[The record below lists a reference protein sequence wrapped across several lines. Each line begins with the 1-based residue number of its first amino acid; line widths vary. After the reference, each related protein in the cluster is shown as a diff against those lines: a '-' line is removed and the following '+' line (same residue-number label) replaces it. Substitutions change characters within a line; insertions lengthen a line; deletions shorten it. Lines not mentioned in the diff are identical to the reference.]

1 MIKMADV
8 FIDNK
13 FIGTV
18 KDGYSF
24 AERFISERRMNRLDA
39 SANILVDKNTSN
51 VYIETSSGRT
61 IRPLIVV
68 KEGKSLLSK
77 KHYEQLKANEIAWS
91 DLIKQGIIEYLDST
105 EEEGALVAFDEKDLT
120 TEHTHL
126 EISPTA
132 IVGIIT
138 ALVPFGHHNSGP
150 RLLQGSKNQKQ
161 GIGFYAANFPL
172 RMDTDSN
179 LLHYPQVPIVS
190 SILYDLTQY
199 EKHPSGQNVIV
210 AVMSYQGYNIE
221 DAVILNKGSID
232 RGFGRSTYFNPLVA
246 EELRYSGGLLDEI
259 CIPDKEVKGYRSE
272 KDYRLLDDDGII
284 TPEAYVKEE
293 DVIIGKTSPPRFL
306 NAMDEYNLATNSRR
320 ESSVSIAHG
329 DQGIVD
335 MVLLTESEDGNK
347 LIQVRLREPRIP
359 ELGDKFTSRHAQK
372 GIVSLIVP
380 EADVPFTIT
389 GVKPDIIFTAHG
401 VVSRMT
407 VGHLLDL
414 LGGKIGALGGRFIDG
429 TIFDSEKE
437 KDMRVELLSYGFK
450 ENATETM
457 FNGVTGEEY
466 KVKIFVGP
474 MYYLRLKHQVRNK
487 LHSRALGPIQLLT
500 RQPTE
505 GRAKEGG
512 LRLGEMEKDTL
523 VAHGASMLLKERFDS
538 DKTIIPISDES
549 GIVAV
554 HDARKGRNYC
564 PIAGED
570 AGIEQIEMSYAFK
583 LILDEFKSLCLY
595 PKLNLKS
602 KY

>member
-1 MIKMADV
+1 MTDV
-8 FIDNK
+8 FIDYK

-18 KDGYSF
+18 KNAEDF
-24 AERFISERRMNRLDA
+24 IERFISERRMNRIDSA
-39 SANILVDKNTSN
+39 ANIFIDKNTGS
-51 VYIETSSGRT
+51 VFIEIASGRAT
-61 IRPLIVV
+61 RPLIVV
-68 KEGKSLLSK
+68 KEGKSLLTK
-77 KHYEQLKANEIAWS
+77 KHYEQLKKNEISWS
-91 DLIKQGIIEYLDST
+91 DLIKQGIIEYVDSA
-105 EEEGALVAFDEKDLT
+105 EEEGCYVAFRESEIT
-120 TEHTHL
+120 NEHTHL
-126 EISPTA
+126 EVSETA
-132 IVGIIT
+132 MVGIAT
-138 ALVPFGHHNSGP
+138 GLVPFGHHNQGA

-172 RMDTDSN
+172 RMDMDSN

-190 SILYDLTQY
+190 SILYDLSEY
-199 EKHPSGQNVIV
+199 EKHPSGQNIV
-210 AVMSYQGYNIE
+210 VAIMSYQGYNIE

-232 RGFGRSTYFNPLVA
+232 RGLCRSTYYRPMIA

-259 CIPDKEVKGYRSE
+259 HIPDKDVKGYRTE

-284 TPEAYVKEE
+284 TPESHVFEG

-320 ESSVSIAHG
+320 ESSVAIPHG
-329 DQGIVD
+329 NSGIVD
-335 MVLLTESEDGNK
+335 MVLLTENEDGNK
-347 LIQVRLREPRIP
+347 LVQVRLREPRIP

-372 GIVSLIVP
+372 GIVSLLVP

-389 GVKPDIIFTAHG
+389 GIKPDLIFTPHG
-401 VVSRMT
+401 IPTRMT
-407 VGHLLDL
+407 MGHLLDL
-414 LGGKIGALGGRFIDG
+414 LGGKVGSLGGRFVDG
-429 TIFDSEKE
+429 TIFDAEKE
-437 KDMRVELLSYGFK
+437 GDLRSELLSYGFK
-450 ENATETM
+450 ENGTETM
-457 FNGVTGEEY
+457 YNGVTGEPY
-466 KVKIFVGP
+466 KVKIFIGP
-474 MYYLRLKHQVRNK
+474 MYYLRLRHQVKNK
-487 LHSRALGPIQLLT
+487 LHSRARGPVQLLT

-554 HDARKGRNYC
+554 HDARKSRNYC
-564 PIAGED
+564 PIMGDNASIDEV
-570 AGIEQIEMSYAFK
+570 EMSYAFK

-595 PKLNLKS
+595 PKLKLKS